1 MLRMAKTKTE
11 TQVKPLSASEEA
23 AWRALGRA
31 VLVIPRV
38 LDNDLLEAQGLNVT
52 EYSVL
57 FNLSEA
63 PNRSLRMGDLANYV
77 SITVSGLT
85 RVIDRLSRQG
95 LVERVRDESDGRGQM
110 AVLTPAGFERLEK
123 AWPTHLASVRRHV
136 MDHLAG
142 LDLDAF
148 AKAMGEVACED
159 LGPPARRAPNP
170 QRD

>member
-1 MLRMAKTKTE
+1 MPTKPATA
-11 TQVKPLSASEEA
+11 VKPLTLDEEA

-38 LDNDLLEAQGLNVT
+38 LDNDLLAAQGLNVT

-85 RVIDRLSRQG
+85 RVVDRLARQG
-95 LVERVRDESDGRGQM
+95 LVERVRDESDGRGQV
-110 AVLTPAGFERLEK
+110 AVLTAAGLKRLER

-136 MDHLAG
+136 MDHLSG
-142 LDLDAF
+142 LDLPAF
-148 AKAMGEVACED
+148 AQAMGAVACED
-159 LGPPARRAPNP
+159 LGPPARRAPEP
-170 QRD
+170 AA